1 MNKKEQADMDVR
13 EQYKQMV
20 GEYAADLVQS
30 HSVIGLGTGSTATY
44 FVAALGA
51 RLRDGRLVDVQGV
64 PTSER
69 TAAQAR
75 QEGIPLTD
83 LHTHPRLQAA
93 FDGADEIDP
102 QLTLIK
108 GLGGALLR
116 EKIVAAAAEQ
126 FFVFGDSSKMVRTLG
141 VVTPVPVEIVD
152 FARSLCMRRLTEL
165 GARPVLRMRGDAP
178 QITDEGHVIID
189 AFFDGIT
196 DSQAL
201 NAAIHAIPGVVETGL
216 FIGMAR
222 QALVAGPAGVAVV
235 EPQ

>member
-1 MNKKEQADMDVR
+1 MDVR

-20 GEYAADLVQS
+20 GEYAAGLVQS
-30 HSVIGLGTGSTATY
+30 HTVIGLGTGSTATY

-83 LHTHPRLQAA
+83 LHTHPRLAAA
-93 FDGADEIDP
+93 FDGADEINP

-116 EKIVAAAAEQ
+116 EKIVAASAEQ
-126 FFVFGDSSKMVRTLG
+126 FFVFGDSSKMVQTLG

-152 FARSLCMRRLTEL
+152 FARSLCIAGLQAL
-165 GARPVLRMRGDAP
+165 GARPVLRMLGDTP
-178 QITDEGHVIID
+178 QITDEGHVSID
-189 AFFDGIT
+189 AFFDGIDDPAT
-196 DSQAL
+196 L

-222 QALVAGPAGVAVV
+222 QALVAGPDGVVVV
-235 EPQ
+235 EAR